1 MPDYIITP
9 DKREIPSSHLLSE
22 ELHRRAL
29 SVEMEV
35 KGTNYKW
42 ESIHFYDP
50 AAPSTQCF
58 LERNTQSHVF
68 KISLPMESTEESSE
82 MQRALVEIFLLEVGG
97 KVFDIESKK
106 SHDLKSFRNLSKDLA
121 SDSSTEDLISF
132 SSRNSVKLSTS
143 DMLWLVFAWAMV
155 LLGLYVYLQAPE
167 SRKVL
172 VLLADALA
180 LISAGG
186 MTYTLTRSK

>member
-1 MPDYIITP
+1 MADYIITP
-9 DKREIPSSHLLSE
+9 DKRDIPSSHLLSE
-22 ELHRRAL
+22 EMHRRAL

-50 AAPSTQCF
+50 ASPSTQCF

-68 KISLPMESTEESSE
+68 KISLPAESTEESGE
-82 MQRALVEIFLLEVGG
+82 MQRALVEIFLMEVGG

-106 SHDLKSFRNLSKDLA
+106 SHDLKSFRNLTKGLSA
-121 SDSSTEDLISF
+121 EIEEN
-132 SSRNSVKLSTS
+132 SSRALTVPSKLSQS
-143 DMLWLVFAWAMV
+143 DILWLVFAWAMV
-155 LLGLYVYLQAPE
+155 ILGVYVYFQAPD

-172 VLLADALA
+172 VIAADALA
-180 LISAGG
+180 LVSAGG
-186 MTYTLTRSK
+186 MTYTLIRSK